1 MTTLEKLNKLVE
13 LGIPI
18 SRVAERTALSLSAVS
33 KWRYGEIGL
42 SHNSEEQ
49 IDKAIQSFVD
59 EFYRAFGAINNQS
72 PLSELQTA
80 KNGEAT

>member
-18 SRVAERTALSLSAVS
+18 SRVAERTTLSLSAVS

-49 IDKAIQSFVD
+49 IDRAIQSFVD
-59 EFYRAFGAINNQS
+59 EFCRAFGANSNQS
-72 PLSELQTA
+72 TLSTLQTPP
-80 KNGEAT
+80 NGEAT

>member
-18 SRVAERTALSLSAVS
+18 SRVAERTTLSLSAVS

-59 EFYRAFGAINNQS
+59 DIYGALGANHN
-72 PLSELQTA
+72 T
-80 KNGEAT
+80 